1 MVALVP
7 IASFFRKVRRA
18 LTPPGNRPPVDEAG
32 ATLKPPTAVEPQSM
46 GGANLEQQS
55 HWSAGP

>member
-1 MVALVP
+1 MS
-7 IASFFRKVRRA
+7 IASFFRKLGRS

-32 ATLKPPTAVEPQSM
+32 ETTAAPAGVEPQSM
-46 GGANLEQQS
+46 GGANLDQQS

>member
-1 MVALVP
+1 VP

-18 LTPPGNRPPVDEAG
+18 LTPPGNRPPLDEAG
-32 ATLKPPTAVEPQSM
+32 ASLKPPTGVEPQST